1 MKNYKRIM
9 AFGLAAT
16 MVMGSSMV
24 VCAEGGSGSTTGDG
38 ELEGTVSK
46 DVVSVVLPS
55 IAVDDTTFDFILD
68 PEGLIDATSA
78 ARYNSAT
85 FGTGTLFF
93 ANTNEDGDVTGYS
106 NASDALTVINKSS
119 IPVDVSLSA
128 AVTDATGI
136 TLTDDS
142 TFADDT
148 SASVYLAITDGTNTV
163 PITDAGASVS
173 TQIDAAPTGSYKV
186 QWNSTDEKYEFV
198 LADEANTEFAEY
210 SFQLTGASNTAGD
223 WSGLEEVAPS
233 VEVVWN
239 VSAHLTTPGI
249 TGATTYTV
257 TSGTTVVVPV
267 SLGEGNTAATGVSS
281 LTYVNASGVT
291 KTVATSDYTYADG
304 TLTLSA
310 SAVNVFVESSNATRT
325 YTITFNDDA
334 ATTATFTLSK

>member
-38 ELEGTVSK
+38 ELEGTVST

-68 PEGLIDATSA
+68 PEGLIAATGA
-78 ARYNSAT
+78 ARYSAT

-173 TQIDAAPTGSYKV
+173 TQIDAAPTGSYEV

-239 VSAHLTTPGI
+239 VAAHSDSYLSATS
-249 TGATTYTV
+249 V
-257 TSGTTVVVPV
+257 TSSANTITLSLPEGVTV
-267 SLGEGNTAATGVSS
+267 
-281 LTYVNASGVT
+281 SGVT
-291 KTVATSDYTYADG
+291 LHKTGGTDVSLTS
-304 TLTLSA
+304 SH
-310 SAVNVFVESSNATRT
+310 
-325 YTITFNDDA
+325 YTIAKGVLTFSANVITNNA
-334 ATTATFTLSK
+334 GATVDIAYSNGKTETISFN

>member
-1 MKNYKRIM
+1 MRR
-9 AFGLAAT
+9 
-16 MVMGSSMV
+16 
-24 VCAEGGSGSTTGDG
+24 GGRGSTTGDG
-38 ELEGTVSK
+38 ELEGTVST

-68 PEGLIDATSA
+68 PEGLIDATGA

-93 ANTNEDGDVTGYS
+93 ANTDEDGNVTGYS
-106 NASDALTVINKSS
+106 NASDELTVTNKSS

-128 AVTDATGI
+128 AVKNATGI

-163 PITDAGASVS
+163 AITDAGASVS
-173 TQIDAAPTGSYKV
+173 TQIDAAPDGSYEV

-210 SFQLTGASNTAGD
+210 SFQLTGASNADGD

-239 VSAHLTTPGI
+239 VAAHSDSYLSATSVTSSANTI
-249 TGATTYTV
+249 TLSLPAGVTV
-257 TSGTTVVVPV
+257 SSVTMHKTSGTDV
-267 SLGEGNTAATGVSS
+267 SLTSS
-281 LTYVNASGVT
+281 H
-291 KTVATSDYTYADG
+291 
-304 TLTLSA
+304 
-310 SAVNVFVESSNATRT
+310 
-325 YTITFNDDA
+325 YTIANDVITFA
-334 ATTATFTLSK
+334 ANVITNNVGATVDIAYSNGKTETISFN